1 MVKDFY
7 IGAHASIGNGL
18 ENSLKSIKE
27 IGGNVAQIFLKNPRG
42 RVGKSLDEDDAEKTR
57 KYLKENKMFLVGHCS
72 YLLNFAKP
80 FGKTPWA
87 VESLIDDMKRMSK
100 LGGVGVVLHIGKF
113 LDYSKEE
120 AFENIKK
127 NISKVLKATPEE
139 TYLIWENTAGQG
151 TEIGFRF
158 EELAELYEK
167 VGKNKRIRFCLDTC
181 HSHAAG
187 YDLSTKQGVRE
198 WKDAFDKLIGWN
210 KVVCIHL
217 NDCKKEAGSRV
228 DRHEDLGHG
237 TIGNLGLKEIVRIAK
252 DSGIPLIL
260 ETPTRDMS
268 YSAQIKMAKGWAN

>member
-27 IGGNVAQIFLKNPRG
+27 IGGNAVQIFLKNPRG
-42 RVGKSLDEDDAEKTR
+42 RAGKPLDEIEAEKA
-57 KYLKENKMFLVGHCS
+57 KEYLKENKMFLVGHCS

-80 FGKTPWA
+80 FSKNPWA
-87 VESLIDDMKRMSK
+87 VESLIDDMKRMSR
-100 LGGVGVVLHIGKF
+100 LGGMGIVLHIGKF
-113 LDYSKEE
+113 LDYPKNE
-120 AFENIKK
+120 AFENIRK
-127 NISKVLKATPEE
+127 NIGKVLKSTPEE

-151 TEIGFRF
+151 TEVGFRF
-158 EELAELYEK
+158 EELADLYEK
-167 VGKNKRIRFCLDTC
+167 VGKDKRIRFCLDTC

-187 YDLSTKQGVRE
+187 YDLSTKGGVME
-198 WKDAFDKLIGWN
+198 WKNTFDKLIGWD

-217 NDCKKEAGSRV
+217 NDCKREAGSRV
-228 DRHEDLGHG
+228 DRHEDLGYG
-237 TIGNLGLKEIVRIAK
+237 TIGNNGLKEIVKLAR

-268 YSAQIKMAKGWAN
+268 YPAQIKMVKDWAE